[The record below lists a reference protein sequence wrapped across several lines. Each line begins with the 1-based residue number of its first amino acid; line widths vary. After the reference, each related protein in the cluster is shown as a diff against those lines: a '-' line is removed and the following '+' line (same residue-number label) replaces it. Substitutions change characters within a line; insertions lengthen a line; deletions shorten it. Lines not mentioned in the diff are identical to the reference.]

1 MRPTVK
7 GGLCSAVWVAAWGSI
22 LLSLYLGQ
30 IFVSLLEEITHVESL
45 DAGLQ
50 DYDTYDTMLFYWS
63 ITTVLPALPVPVP

>member
-50 DYDTYDTMLFYWS
+50 DYDTYDTMILCYF
-63 ITTVLPALPVPVP
+63 TGP